1 MKKNLSLPILAAL
14 FIVALAVSHVV
25 SPTLATTAAPGP
37 SASGHGTVLLQD
49 TNGKTVRR
57 QFSFSAKQMSDGSV
71 QGNAII
77 HNPSFDPRYSA
88 QIKITC
94 LLVIGNRASFGGTV
108 RKSSDPAFNDE
119 FDAAFFTVY
128 DNGEPGAGLDT
139 ISSVFFDNV
148 VGPETCQFIG
158 PDDFLQTP
166 IQSGNVQVRP

>member
-1 MKKNLSLPILAAL
+1 MRKSLSITFLSAL
-14 FIVALAVSHVV
+14 FVIALAFAGTMR
-25 SPTLATTAAPGP
+25 PTSATTSAPGP
-37 SASGHGTVLLQD
+37 AASGHGTILLTD

-57 QFSFSAKQMSDGSV
+57 QFSFSAKQMRDGSV

-77 HNPSFDPRYSA
+77 HNPSFDPTYSA

-94 LLVIGNRASFGGTV
+94 LLVVGNRASFGGTV

-128 DNGEPGAGLDT
+128 DNGEPGAGNDT

-158 PDDFLQTP
+158 ADDFLQMP